1 MVRCSHVRDNGI
13 VCKKSAG
20 ADKLFCHIHHDMH
33 ISDSERDEM
42 SDRESDESDVEEPDV
57 EEFGTDAE
65 TEQDTNAEAVMSLI
79 QELGKI
85 KLENEKLKSDLVKV
99 NDKNNTLSQAV
110 DVLLEEK
117 KAFNAYNGKH
127 RHYTEKGLRQRA
139 LIEHYHHKKS
149 DPVIMDQITAF
160 YNKSGISKFNQHGVK
175 ICIDEIFDKA
185 SVEEKEYWTQV
196 AKKYFESKM
205 VFPR

>member
-1 MVRCSHVRDNGI
+1 M
-13 VCKKSAG
+13 
-20 ADKLFCHIHHDMH
+20 
-33 ISDSERDEM
+33 SDTEESEREEKVEVGGE
-42 SDRESDESDVEEPDV
+42 ESDGEESE
-57 EEFGTDAE
+57 GSDAE
-65 TEQDTNAEAVMSLI
+65 VEDPVQENAILSLI

-85 KLENEKLKSDLVKV
+85 KIENAKLKSDLVKV
-99 NDKNNTLSQAV
+99 SDKNNTLSQAV

-117 KAFNAYNGKH
+117 KAFDVYHGKH

-149 DPVIMDQITAF
+149 DPVILDQITSF

-185 SVEEKEYWTQV
+185 SIEEKEYWTDV

-205 VFPR
+205 ILPRM